1 MEIFSAPVQN
11 QGLLLLETTSKH
23 EAAPASLGMQKTQ
36 YDMALEQFQRAAD
49 IMKLDPNVQEILR
62 KPRRILSVN
71 FPVRMD
77 DGRILL
83 YQGFR
88 SQHNNALGPYKG
100 GIRFHPNVTIDEVK
114 ALSMWM
120 TWKCAVAGIPFGGA
134 KGGVTVNP
142 KSLSRAEL
150 ERLSRSFFSLISEIV
165 GPFRDI
171 AAPDVYTDS
180 QTMAWF
186 MDEYSKNDR
195 NNPFAV
201 VTGKPLIIGGSL
213 GRDSATGRGVSV
225 SVEEAARNLKMDL
238 K

>member
-1 MEIFSAPVQN
+1 M
-11 QGLLLLETTSKH
+11 
-23 EAAPASLGMQKTQ
+23 GMQKTQ
-36 YDMALEQFQRAAD
+36 YDMALEQFQKAAD

-62 KPRRILSVN
+62 KPRRILSIN
-71 FPVRMD
+71 FPVKMD

-142 KSLSRAEL
+142 KQLSHSEL

-171 AAPDVYTDS
+171 PAPDVYTDS

-186 MDEYSKNDR
+186 MDEYSKNER

-201 VTGKPLIIGGSL
+201 VTGKPLIIGGRLDEILPQAEVCPSMSKKRLGTSRWTSRRRRVQFKALAMLDLLLTCSL
-213 GRDSATGRGVSV
+213 KKQA
-225 SVEEAARNLKMDL
+225 
-238 K
+238 

>member
-11 QGLLLLETTSKH
+11 RACLLLETTSKH

-88 SQHNNALGPYKG
+88 SQAQ
-100 GIRFHPNVTIDEVK
+100 R
-114 ALSMWM
+114 
-120 TWKCAVAGIPFGGA
+120 
-134 KGGVTVNP
+134 
-142 KSLSRAEL
+142 
-150 ERLSRSFFSLISEIV
+150 
-165 GPFRDI
+165 
-171 AAPDVYTDS
+171 
-180 QTMAWF
+180 
-186 MDEYSKNDR
+186 
-195 NNPFAV
+195 V
-201 VTGKPLIIGGSL
+201 V
-213 GRDSATGRGVSV
+213 
-225 SVEEAARNLKMDL
+225 
-238 K
+238 